1 MKLWFKRATQKV
13 AVPDDGAP
21 LNGRDEALSEEAM
34 PGEVAAPMPA
44 PPEEMAPGEAEQ
56 GAKGD
61 SRLRVVTKQPVE
73 LARTDHKSLYKELLA
88 GLYDAVIVADP
99 KGHVIDCNA
108 RTSEYFLY
116 STAEMWDFPIEDLM
130 RGINPQIL
138 ERVRQNVA
146 QNRHVMLDTTCR
158 RKDGTTFS
166 AEVAICRIR
175 LINDGDLVFCV
186 RNVERRRKAQQKL
199 RSEHNAIMNAAAAF
213 TLCAP
218 DGQITFA
225 NPSLAETWGFTR
237 LSDVTE
243 QNIRSLWQNPSGIEK
258 ALDLALSGDR
268 WTGILPALGRQGRIF
283 SAYAAVA
290 PDRDLRT
297 EIVGVVCSF
306 FEIPA

>member
-1 MKLWFKRATQKV
+1 MKLWFKRGTQKV
-13 AVPDDGAP
+13 AVPDEG
-21 LNGRDEALSEEAM
+21 M
-34 PGEVAAPMPA
+34 PVGGDVSTMQDPA
-44 PPEEMAPGEAEQ
+44 PDDLEVSAASPPVAHTSGEAVAED
-56 GAKGD
+56 KSD
-61 SRLRVVTKQPVE
+61 SRLRVVTKQPAE

-116 STAEMWDFPIEDLM
+116 STAEMWDFPIEDLV

-158 RKDGTTFS
+158 RKNGTSFP
-166 AEVAICRIR
+166 AEVAISRIR

-199 RSEHNAIMNAAAAF
+199 RSEHNAIMNAAAAI

-237 LSDVTE
+237 LADVTE
-243 QNIRSLWQNPSGIEK
+243 QNIRSLWQNPAGIEK

-268 WTGILPALGRQGRIF
+268 WTGTLMALGQQGRIF

-297 EIVGVVCSF
+297 DIIGVVCSF